1 VAEAQVRI
9 KIADSERG
17 VVAEVSVD
25 NVVVR
30 VEAESLRKL
39 REKVLSKKFAAEAA
53 KKYFHEKRPK
63 EVDEYLRLIT
73 LKDEITE
80 AYAEAE
86 KAYLRSKTLLTEEF
100 TIPSEARVF
109 LAKTLYVAYD
119 YITQIWQGGRLLKVN
134 GGTETF
140 DMLARKQV
148 GLAVSAGGEARST
161 SYRDFLESYGLNP
174 DEAFALALERVP
186 TLWLYV
192 TDDKRLIITDS
203 FFKLGEVEGYL
214 YKASADEIR
223 EIIEKLSQT
232 DRERILSILGKTF
245 GLKEG
250 ENYDTLSEITFF
262 LRKSLSNEIVD
273 YYMAQD
279 RWHNILEKAKPKDG
293 ADPFIYEFYSS
304 YALPY
309 FRPFDSPHALLF
321 TPTRRGKTTLARAV
335 QGDEPVAH
343 ATATSLIGG
352 IDPSTKRP
360 TIGALH
366 GRDIVLQVESLEVNV
381 ADETLRYTLDYMA
394 LGFSR
399 REVGLHRI
407 VCYGT
412 APLVF
417 TGNTL
422 SGKVEQFS
430 NSVRLLLSN
439 PEALGSRT
447 IFFYLPYLREANP
460 VAFNNEFFKAWK
472 IIRGVRSNARLKKLL
487 RKIWEQPSVEN
498 WLKEKVEFPSKV
510 NDKIEEVEDKGLG
523 FLSTY
528 LRNVFMHS
536 SRRIKALALNNVLLA
551 KLPEVW
557 SGTLSISE
565 LLDEAAES
573 KHEMF
578 KEKMVA
584 SLGYLVGD
592 LRFATKAELL
602 ATLPYYARVTIY
614 AIARWYNEHLEAI
627 QGPVEVPLSN
637 EDVRRYIAEA
647 IDTRKWSTPKILSM
661 LRKKILI
668 ISENK
673 LLNELL
679 AFTLK
684 GNDIVAKI
692 PKDSKLTALSP
703 SELEELL
710 ELKPREKS

>member
-1 VAEAQVRI
+1 
-9 KIADSERG
+9 
-17 VVAEVSVD
+17 
-25 NVVVR
+25 
-30 VEAESLRKL
+30 
-39 REKVLSKKFAAEAA
+39 
-53 KKYFHEKRPK
+53 
-63 EVDEYLRLIT
+63 
-73 LKDEITE
+73 
-80 AYAEAE
+80 
-86 KAYLRSKTLLTEEF
+86 
-100 TIPSEARVF
+100 
-109 LAKTLYVAYD
+109 
-119 YITQIWQGGRLLKVN
+119 
-134 GGTETF
+134 
-140 DMLARKQV
+140 M
-148 GLAVSAGGEARST
+148 
-161 SYRDFLESYGLNP
+161 
-174 DEAFALALERVP
+174 
-186 TLWLYV
+186 
-192 TDDKRLIITDS
+192 
-203 FFKLGEVEGYL
+203 
-214 YKASADEIR
+214 
-223 EIIEKLSQT
+223 EKLSQT

-279 RWHNILEKAKPKDG
+279 RWHNILEKARPKDG

-352 IDPSTKRP
+352 IEPGKNKP
-360 TIGALH
+360 TIGVLH
-366 GRDIVLQVESLEVNV
+366 NRDIMLQIESVEVNV
-381 ADETLRYTLDYMA
+381 ADETLRYALDYMA
-394 LGFSR
+394 LGFAR

-412 APLVF
+412 ASLVF

-422 SGKVEQFS
+422 SGKIEHFS
-430 NSVRLLLSN
+430 NSIRLLLSN

-447 IFFYLPYLREANP
+447 IFFYLPNLKEANP
-460 VAFNNEFFKAWK
+460 AAFNNEFFKAWK

-487 RKIWEQPSVEN
+487 RKIWEQPSVEK
-498 WLKEKVEFPSKV
+498 WLKEKEKFPSKV

-536 SRRIKALALNNVLLA
+536 SRRIRALALNNVLLT

-565 LLDEAAES
+565 LLDEADS

-578 KEKMVA
+578 KKMMVA

-602 ATLPYYARVTIY
+602 ATLPYYARVAVY
-614 AIARWYNEHLEAI
+614 AVARWYNERLEAI
-627 QGPVEVPLSN
+627 QGPVEISLSN
-637 EDVRRYIAEA
+637 ENVKRYIAEA

-679 AFTLK
+679 TFTLK

-710 ELKPREKS
+710 EIKPREKS